1 MFTPNSKT
9 MKIDFTVEPEDYIES
24 GVLCW
29 SPILNTEV
37 WLPSDVITDD
47 YDMETTKEKPKPY
60 TGTGSLT
67 QDWMILK
74 NKNGDEKQI
83 FWTCADQFQAES
95 CENLSFTKN
104 DLGLDID
111 PEKLVFDYNDNLSYS
126 DEDDNNFMVGS
137 VTDLNLGKLELYSA
151 IESNDSTDEDEDGD
165 EIYATIPQERFEAI
179 RQLCIQSGFKVK
191 VKRTR
196 R

>member
-9 MKIDFTVEPEDYIES
+9 MKIDFSVEPEDYID
-24 GVLCW
+24 GAVLCW
-29 SPILNTEV
+29 SPTLNTEV
-37 WLPSDVITDD
+37 WLSTEVITDA

-60 TGTGSLT
+60 IGTGSLT

-74 NKNGDEKQI
+74 NKNGDAKQI
-83 FWTCADQFQAES
+83 FWTCADQFSAES
-95 CENLSFTKN
+95 CENLTFIKN

-111 PEKLVFDYNDNLSYS
+111 PEKLAFNYDDNLQYT
-126 DEDDNNFMVGS
+126 DEDGNCFLVGWVS
-137 VTDLNLGKLELYSA
+137 DLDTGKLELFSA
-151 IESNDSTDEDEDGD
+151 IESEDPTDTDEDDD
-165 EIYATIPQERFEAI
+165 NIYATIPQERFEAI

>member
-1 MFTPNSKT
+1 
-9 MKIDFTVEPEDYIES
+9 MKIDFTIESDDYIEN
-24 GVLCW
+24 GILCW
-29 SPILNTEV
+29 SPALDCDV
-37 WLPSDVITDD
+37 WLPADVITDD
-47 YDMETTKEKPKPY
+47 YNMETTKDKPKPY
-60 TGTGSLT
+60 TGQGSLS

-74 NKNGDEKQI
+74 NKNGDEKQV

-95 CENLSFTKN
+95 CENMSFIKN

-111 PEKLVFDYNDNLSYS
+111 PEALEFDYSENLKYT
-126 DEDDNNFMVGS
+126 DEDGNCFQVGYM
-137 VTDLNLGKLELYSA
+137 TDLETGKLELYSA
-151 IESNDSTDEDEDGD
+151 IESDDSTDTDEDGD
-165 EIYATIPQERFEAI
+165 DVFASIPQERFEAI